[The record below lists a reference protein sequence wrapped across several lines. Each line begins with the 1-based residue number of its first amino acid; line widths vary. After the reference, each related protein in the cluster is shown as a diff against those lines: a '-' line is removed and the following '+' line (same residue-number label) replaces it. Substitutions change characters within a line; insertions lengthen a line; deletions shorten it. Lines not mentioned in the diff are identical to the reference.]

1 MDLNEGLRPIS
12 YKKNAME
19 AVVGRAVFH
28 QIGNGGSTPKKSPK
42 MGGACDGLWRKG
54 RASTREAS
62 GETDSRRGQWGGW
75 VQYEKG
81 NKPENKGGKIF
92 ALCFMGQK
100 VIELDYSTG
109 SVW

>member
-1 MDLNEGLRPIS
+1 MDLNERLRPIS
-12 YKKNAME
+12 YKKNALE

-62 GETDSRRGQWGGW
+62 GETDSRRWGG
-75 VQYEKG
+75 V
-81 NKPENKGGKIF
+81 GGYNMRKVTSQKIKEVKY
-92 ALCFMGQK
+92 L
-100 VIELDYSTG
+100 L
-109 SVW
+109 SVLWDKKLLS